1 MTICCPPLDVP
12 LWSVSEGFRTESRR
26 GLGER
31 LDSDWDRE
39 TTDGPVAWLTGT
51 REEEDE
57 GCWLL
62 LWLVNNRETKEC
74 SVNNL
79 FLTTHHKNVHQCME
93 KQPSVHRDECI

>member
-12 LWSVSEGFRTESRR
+12 PRSVSEGFRTESRW

-31 LDSDWDRE
+31 LDSDWDRV
-39 TTDGPVAWLTGT
+39 TSDGPVAWLTGS

-62 LWLVNNRETKEC
+62 LWLVRGKKKEC

-79 FLTTHHKNVHQCME
+79 T
-93 KQPSVHRDECI
+93 